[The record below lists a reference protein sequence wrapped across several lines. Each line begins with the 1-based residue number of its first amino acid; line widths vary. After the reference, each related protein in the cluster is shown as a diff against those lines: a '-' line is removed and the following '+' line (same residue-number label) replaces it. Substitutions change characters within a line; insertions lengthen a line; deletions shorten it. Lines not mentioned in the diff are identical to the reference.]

1 MRDMN
6 QQRPSDERIVVRAD
20 PDIADLI
27 PGFLENRRRDVD
39 KMREALTQG
48 EYETIRVLGHSMK
61 GAGGGYG
68 FDAITEIGGALERA
82 AKDRNP
88 EGIRQGLRDL
98 AGYLDRVEVVHD

>member
-48 EYETIRVLGHSMK
+48 EYETIWVLGHSMK

-68 FDAITEIGGALERA
+68 FDAITEIGGALEQA
-82 AKDRNP
+82 ANSADRD
-88 EGIRQGLRDL
+88 GMRKQIDKLST
-98 AGYLDRVEVVHD
+98 YLDQVEVMYD

>member
-61 GAGGGYG
+61 GAAGGHSGRR
-68 FDAITEIGGALERA
+68 RA
-82 AKDRNP
+82 F
-88 EGIRQGLRDL
+88 RQP
-98 AGYLDRVEVVHD
+98 